1 MRGTGEV
8 GIKVESLEAQ
18 LEGKALFHCGMCVCV
33 YIVMLAVCKTH
44 ERSVE
49 GALSRGRFL

>member
-18 LEGKALFHCGMCVCV
+18 LEGKALFHCGVCVCV
-33 YIVMLAVCKTH
+33 
-44 ERSVE
+44 
-49 GALSRGRFL
+49 